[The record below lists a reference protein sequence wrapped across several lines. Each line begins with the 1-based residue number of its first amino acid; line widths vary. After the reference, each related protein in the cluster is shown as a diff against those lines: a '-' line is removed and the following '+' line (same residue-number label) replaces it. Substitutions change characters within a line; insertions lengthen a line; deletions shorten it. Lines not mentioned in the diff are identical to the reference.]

1 MEKVSAHERIDTD
14 LERAVAEEYR
24 KMLQVKCS
32 SIEQNVDN
40 LSGGNQQKV
49 LLSKWMFAEPE
60 ILMLDEPTR
69 GIDVGAKYEIY
80 KIINDLVSDGKSVLF
95 ISSEM
100 PELLGM
106 CDRIYVMSE
115 GRVVAELSREEA
127 TQEAIM
133 SSILK
138 AEDLAKK
145 SA

>member
-1 MEKVSAHERIDTD
+1 M
-14 LERAVAEEYR
+14 VAEEYR

-32 SIEQNVDN
+32 SIEQNADH

-60 ILMLDEPTR
+60 ILILDEPTR

-80 KIINDLVSDGKSVLF
+80 KIINDLVSNGKSVLF

-115 GRVVAELSREEA
+115 GRIVSEFSREEA

-133 SSILK
+133 SSILN
-138 AEDLAKK
+138 AGDLIKK
-145 SA
+145 TA